1 MRKTLFLIALLM
13 PSAALA
19 HVGHLET
26 VDGHDHF
33 LAAWALLGAIAG
45 SSWLIWTEMR
55 RPKDVK
61 PKRAGDD
68 GAGA

>member
-1 MRKTLFLIALLM
+1 MRKTLPLIVLLM

-19 HVGHLET
+19 HVGHLDVAE
-26 VDGHDHF
+26 GHDHY
-33 LAAWALLGAIAG
+33 LAAWALLGAIVG

-55 RPKDVK
+55 RAKDVK
-61 PKRAGDD
+61 PKRAKDG

>member
-1 MRKTLFLIALLM
+1 MRKFLPLIVLLA

-19 HVGHLET
+19 HVGHLDVSE
-26 VDGHDHF
+26 GHDHYV
-33 LAAWALLGAIAG
+33 AAWALLGAIAG

-61 PKRAGDD
+61 SKRAGDD

>member
-1 MRKTLFLIALLM
+1 MRKILPLIVLTL

-19 HVGHLET
+19 HTGHLD
-26 VDGHDHF
+26 VADGHNHYV
-33 LAAWALLGAIAG
+33 AAWALLGAIGG
-45 SSWLIWTEMR
+45 SSWLIWTELR
-55 RPKDVK
+55 RPKDIK